1 MSSSLHVVVQ
11 PVYVC
16 PFELLKSVLRST
28 CISPFHVK
36 RDRCNGRYDERLHLN
51 QLMTRKEE
59 KLSKSLSGKWK
70 VKEGSS

>member
-16 PFELLKSVLRST
+16 PFELLKSVLSST

-51 QLMTRKEE
+51 QLMTQKGGEIE
-59 KLSKSLSGKWK
+59 QELKW
-70 VKEGSS
+70 